1 MKTNLTKHLKSLM
14 LGGAMALVSG
24 HSAEAASLPSSSQS
38 DLNDLSLDAR
48 VSKARTALESK
59 SAESVFP
66 GEGGGAMEAG
76 TMWWRNGGW
85 HRGWG
90 NGGWGNGGWRNGG
103 WGNGGWRRGW
113 GNGGLGIHV
122 NL

>member
-14 LGGAMALVSG
+14 LGGAMALASG
-24 HSAEAASLPSSSQS
+24 HSVEAAASGSESSSGNS
-38 DLNDLSLDAR
+38 PIDTRA
-48 VSKARTALESK
+48 SKVRSALESQ
-59 SAESVFP
+59 SEASVLP
-66 GEGGGAMEAG
+66 GEGNNAMQAG

-85 HRGWG
+85 TRGWG